1 MTSPRSNSTS
11 QVARSRAL
19 RLEQVLRLLPAR
31 ELQAIVEGLRIEID
45 RAKRIDAPAQVA
57 RALVCL
63 PEARDPSCLPAT
75 AQQLLH
81 RIIEA
86 RGVLRVDALPSAV
99 EPLVARGLVFARA
112 GEGGGAELLLPIAYM
127 VQLRSW
133 EGENPRGIRALLT
146 QVSPSVAAAIASH
159 YLGSSA
165 TNPLSLSLEA
175 AWLVLTDP
183 LQLQR
188 EIDSLA
194 SAERRLLLAIEELGG
209 EVDTEELLEL
219 EREPLRLRGAAGA
232 TPSRRGVGF
241 ALERRGFLVPIHPNR
256 HVIPA
261 EVAVL
266 IGAERRAARDD
277 RRREIRA
284 VVEQQDHSP
293 RRAVFAHDA
302 APLALAMAALV
313 RERNLDVRGDLGTP
327 RSLIT
332 RFATRFG
339 QDPQRVALI
348 AALSRAVG
356 LWDASARNASAPPG
370 GWSVTE
376 LGQQLFEVWRQGGA
390 WDEARPEGEVLR
402 AAGSS
407 REASVI
413 GVIRSI
419 VLESLMDLGEGRWIP
434 WEAISGFLFTDSRAP
449 GLARL
454 LERWA
459 QRCGIDPKDTTLSAV
474 AERIAFESLHVLG
487 CVDVGEPDA
496 PAFAGELEAN
506 SREVAFDGRAF
517 EGRASDG
524 RAFEGRASDGR
535 AAAAAASEDGDDLG
549 VADDGWDAAD
559 VVAAGVVAAD
569 VVAADVVAADVV
581 AADAVVADAVAA
593 DAAAPQRRRSGAG
606 RILRITPRG
615 RAYLTSV
622 APEGKRPSL
631 FVDSQVL
638 RLGDDVR
645 VAQVLSLVPFVEVG
659 RVEEQLDVV
668 ITPSTVA
675 NALATGLE
683 APVIRQRLE
692 SVARLPEPLLRAL
705 VQASAV
711 LGRAQYVSSPGFLW
725 VDDPELRELLRTR
738 RQTADLFIEPSPPG
752 GLLVAPG
759 VDLERVTLRCRTLGV
774 EVLAETDQRSGA
786 GSIKA
791 ASIKAASVKAG
802 SVKAGNGKAA
812 SVKTAGV
819 KAGASLQPES
829 ENRARSAAGRRPS
842 GTRRREPGPGSRR
855 TRVAS

>member
-1 MTSPRSNSTS
+1 M
-11 QVARSRAL
+11 
-19 RLEQVLRLLPAR
+19 RLLPAR

-45 RAKRIDAPAQVA
+45 RAKRIDPPAQVA

-63 PEARDPSCLPAT
+63 PEARDPSTLPPT

-81 RIIEA
+81 RIVEA
-86 RGVLRVDALPSAV
+86 RGVLRVEALPSAV

-112 GEGGGAELLLPIAYM
+112 AEGGGAELLLPVAFM
-127 VQLRSW
+127 VQLKTW

-146 QVSPSVAAAIASH
+146 QVSPSVASAIASH

-183 LQLQR
+183 AQLQR
-188 EIDSLA
+188 ELESLA

-256 HVIPA
+256 HVVPA
-261 EVAVL
+261 EVAALV
-266 IGAERRAARDD
+266 GAERRAARDD

-293 RRAVFAHDA
+293 RRAVFAHDP

-313 RERNLDVRGDLGTP
+313 RERNLDVRSDLGTP

-370 GWSVTE
+370 NWSVAE
-376 LGQQLFEVWRQGGA
+376 LGQQLFEVWRHGGA

-402 AAGSS
+402 ASGSS
-407 REASVI
+407 REASII
-413 GVIRSI
+413 GVVRAI

-434 WEAISGFLFTDSRAP
+434 WEAIAGFLLTDSRAP

-459 QRCGIDPKDTTLSAV
+459 QRCGIDPRDTTLSAV
-474 AERIAFESLHVLG
+474 AERVAFESLHVLG

-496 PAFAGELEAN
+496 PAFEGTSDAVESVLQQSVLQQSAEQGEDEPA
-506 SREVAFDGRAF
+506 
-517 EGRASDG
+517 
-524 RAFEGRASDGR
+524 
-535 AAAAAASEDGDDLG
+535 DGDDGWESLPGGADG
-549 VADDGWDAAD
+549 VAIPRMMARG
-559 VVAAGVVAAD
+559 G
-569 VVAADVVAADVV
+569 
-581 AADAVVADAVAA
+581 
-593 DAAAPQRRRSGAG
+593 PG

-615 RAYLTSV
+615 RAVLSGL
-622 APEGKRPSL
+622 APESKRPSL

-645 VAQVLSLVPFVEVG
+645 VAQVLALVPFVEVG

-668 ITPSTVA
+668 ITPSTVS

-774 EVLAETDQRSGA
+774 EVFAEADPRN
-786 GSIKA
+786 GSVSVKLG
-791 ASIKAASVKAG
+791 ASV
-802 SVKAGNGKAA
+802 
-812 SVKTAGV
+812 
-819 KAGASLQPES
+819 QPES
-829 ENRARSAAGRRPS
+829 ENRARSATRRPS

-855 TRVAS
+855 TRAAG

>member
-1 MTSPRSNSTS
+1 MTSSRTSTPS
-11 QVARSRAL
+11 QSGRARAL

-45 RAKRIDAPAQVA
+45 RSKRIDVPAQVA

-63 PEARDPSCLPAT
+63 PEARDPSCLPAP

-81 RIIEA
+81 RIVEA

-112 GEGGGAELLLPIAYM
+112 GEGGGAELLLPVAYM
-127 VQLRSW
+127 VQLKSW
-133 EGENPRGIRALLT
+133 EGEDPRGIRALLT
-146 QVSPSVAAAIASH
+146 QASPSVAAAIASH

-165 TNPLSLSLEA
+165 TNPLSLSLET
-175 AWLVLTDP
+175 AWLVLTDAA
-183 LQLQR
+183 LLQR
-188 EIDSLA
+188 ELDSLA

-256 HVIPA
+256 HVVPS
-261 EVAVL
+261 EVAALV
-266 IGAERRAARDD
+266 GAGRRAAQDE
-277 RRREIRA
+277 RRRQIRA
-284 VVEQQDHSP
+284 VVEADDHAP
-293 RRAVFAHDA
+293 RRAVFANDP

-313 RERNLDVRGDLGTP
+313 RERNLDVRSDLGTP
-327 RSLIT
+327 RSLVA

-356 LWDASARNASAPPG
+356 LWDASARNLSAPPG
-370 GWSVTE
+370 SWSLAE
-376 LGQQLFEVWRQGGA
+376 LGQQLFEVWRHGGA
-390 WDEARPEGEVLR
+390 WDEARPEGELLR
-402 AAGSS
+402 AAGAS

-413 GVIRSI
+413 GVIRAI
-419 VLESLMDLGEGRWIP
+419 VLESLMDLGDGRWIP
-434 WEAISGFLFTDSRAP
+434 WPAISGFLLTDSRAP
-449 GLARL
+449 GLSRL

-459 QRCGIDPKDTTLSAV
+459 QRCGVDPKSVTLAQV
-474 AERIAFESLHVLG
+474 AERVAFESLYVLG
-487 CVDVGEPDA
+487 CVDMGEVDSGDIDTPAIELAA
-496 PAFAGELEAN
+496 PSSEEEAASMAAESRRPESPGSGGPSSAATAAAERASTPRAGE
-506 SREVAFDGRAF
+506 S
-517 EGRASDG
+517 
-524 RAFEGRASDGR
+524 
-535 AAAAAASEDGDDLG
+535 
-549 VADDGWDAAD
+549 
-559 VVAAGVVAAD
+559 
-569 VVAADVVAADVV
+569 
-581 AADAVVADAVAA
+581 ADAEDSLSLDERLSEADEAWGSTAAVAPNA
-593 DAAAPQRRRSGAG
+593 SWPAG
-606 RILRITPRG
+606 GPPSNTRILRITPRG
-615 RAYLTSV
+615 RAYLSGV
-622 APEGKRPSL
+622 APETKRLSS

-645 VAQVLSLVPFVEVG
+645 VAQVLSLVPFVEIG

-675 NALATGLE
+675 TALASGLE

-692 SVARLPEPLLRAL
+692 SVGRLPEPLERAL

-711 LGRAQYVSSPGFLW
+711 LGRAQYVASPGFLW

-752 GLLVAPG
+752 GLLLAPG

-774 EVLAETDQRSGA
+774 EVFAEAERPGA
-786 GSIKA
+786 VSA
-791 ASIKAASVKAG
+791 
-802 SVKAGNGKAA
+802 
-812 SVKTAGV
+812 
-819 KAGASLQPES
+819 KAGAALQPES
-829 ENRARSAAGRRPS
+829 ENRTRSGTGRRPS
-842 GTRRREPGPGSRR
+842 GTRRREPGPGTRR
-855 TRVAS
+855 TRAAS

>member
-1 MTSPRSNSTS
+1 MTSSRPNSSS
-11 QVARSRAL
+11 QAGRSRAL

-45 RAKRIDAPAQVA
+45 RAKRIDPPAQVA

-63 PEARDPSCLPAT
+63 PEARDPSNLPAT

-81 RIIEA
+81 RIVEA

-112 GEGGGAELLLPIAYM
+112 AEGGGAELLLPVAYM
-127 VQLRSW
+127 VQLKAW

-146 QVSPSVAAAIASH
+146 QVTPSVAAAIASH

-183 LQLQR
+183 AQLQR
-188 EIDSLA
+188 ELESLA

-256 HVIPA
+256 HVVPA
-261 EVAVL
+261 EVAALV
-266 IGAERRAARDD
+266 GAERRAARDD

-293 RRAVFAHDA
+293 RRAVFAHDP
-302 APLALAMAALV
+302 APLALAMAALI
-313 RERNLDVRGDLGTP
+313 RERNLDVRSDLGTP

-339 QDPQRVALI
+339 QDAQRVALI

-370 GWSVTE
+370 SWSLTE
-376 LGQQLFEVWRQGGA
+376 LGQQLFEVWRHGGA

-402 AAGSS
+402 ASGAS
-407 REASVI
+407 REASII
-413 GVIRSI
+413 GVVRAI

-434 WEAISGFLFTDSRAP
+434 WEAIEGFLLTDSRAP

-474 AERIAFESLHVLG
+474 AERVAFESLHVLG

-496 PAFAGELEAN
+496 PGFECAPDFT
-506 SREVAFDGRAF
+506 SDEVESVLQPSAERAEDGPDDL
-517 EGRASDG
+517 S
-524 RAFEGRASDGR
+524 
-535 AAAAAASEDGDDLG
+535 DGDDG
-549 VADDGWDAAD
+549 WGSQVAGAA
-559 VVAAGVVAAD
+559 
-569 VVAADVVAADVV
+569 
-581 AADAVVADAVAA
+581 AVARVS
-593 DAAAPQRRRSGAG
+593 RRGGPG

-615 RAYLTSV
+615 RAVLSGL
-622 APEGKRPSL
+622 APESKRASV

-638 RLGDDVR
+638 RVGDDVR
-645 VAQVLSLVPFVEVG
+645 VAQVLGLVPFVELG
-659 RVEEQLDVV
+659 RVEEQLDVL
-668 ITPSTVA
+668 ITPSTVS

-692 SVARLPEPLLRAL
+692 SVARLPEPLQRAL

-774 EVLAETDQRSGA
+774 EVFAETDPRNGA
-786 GSIKA
+786 V
-791 ASIKAASVKAG
+791 SVK
-802 SVKAGNGKAA
+802 V
-812 SVKTAGV
+812 
-819 KAGASLQPES
+819 GASLQPES
-829 ENRARSAAGRRPS
+829 ENRARSATRRPS

-855 TRVAS
+855 TRAAG

>member
-1 MTSPRSNSTS
+1 MTSSRSNPPS
-11 QVARSRAL
+11 QAGRSRAL

-45 RAKRIDAPAQVA
+45 RAKRIDPPAQVA

-63 PEARDPSCLPAT
+63 PEARDPASLPAT
-75 AQQLLH
+75 AQQLLY

-112 GEGGGAELLLPIAYM
+112 GEGGGAELLLPVAYM
-127 VQLRSW
+127 VQLKSW

-146 QVSPSVAAAIASH
+146 QVSPSVGAAIASH

-165 TNPLSLSLEA
+165 TNPLALALES

-183 LQLQR
+183 AQLAR
-188 EIDSLA
+188 ELESLA

-261 EVAVL
+261 EVAILV
-266 IGAERRAARDD
+266 GAERRAARDD
-277 RRREIRA
+277 RRREIRI

-339 QDPQRVALI
+339 QDAQRVALI

-370 GWSVTE
+370 GWSMAE

-402 AAGSS
+402 ASGAS
-407 REASVI
+407 REASAI
-413 GVIRSI
+413 GVIRAI

-434 WEAISGFLFTDSRAP
+434 WEAISGFLLTDSRAP

-459 QRCGIDPKDTTLSAV
+459 QRCGFDPKAATLSVV

-496 PAFAGELEAN
+496 PASFGSLASGRVAGGPVASGRVASATAVGSRKAVSPLPVSERGSPSDDAEDVAELAEAEGWASSVLPEPGAGEG
-506 SREVAFDGRAF
+506 SSVIG
-517 EGRASDG
+517 
-524 RAFEGRASDGR
+524 
-535 AAAAAASEDGDDLG
+535 
-549 VADDGWDAAD
+549 
-559 VVAAGVVAAD
+559 
-569 VVAADVVAADVV
+569 
-581 AADAVVADAVAA
+581 
-593 DAAAPQRRRSGAG
+593 SGTG

-615 RAYLTSV
+615 RAYLSS
-622 APEGKRPSL
+622 AALEHKRPSS

-638 RLGDDVR
+638 RLGDEVR
-645 VAQVLSLVPFVEVG
+645 VAQALSLVPFVEVG

-668 ITPSTVA
+668 ITPTTVA
-675 NALATGLE
+675 NALASGLE

-711 LGRAQYVSSPGFLW
+711 LGRAQYVTSPGFLW

-774 EVLAETDQRSGA
+774 EVLAEADPRTGA
-786 GSIKA
+786 VSA
-791 ASIKAASVKAG
+791 
-802 SVKAGNGKAA
+802 
-812 SVKTAGV
+812 
-819 KAGASLQPES
+819 KAGAGVQPES
-829 ENRARSAAGRRPS
+829 ENRTRSGTGRRPS

-855 TRVAS
+855 RVAS

>member
-1 MTSPRSNSTS
+1 MTPPRTSPPPQSGRT
-11 QVARSRAL
+11 RAL

-45 RAKRIDAPAQVA
+45 RGKRIDVPAQVA

-63 PEARDPSCLPAT
+63 PEARDPSSLPAT

-81 RIIEA
+81 RIVEA

-112 GEGGGAELLLPIAYM
+112 SEAGGADLLLPVAYM
-127 VQLRSW
+127 VQLKSW

-146 QVSPSVAAAIASH
+146 QASPSVGAAIASH

-165 TNPLSLSLEA
+165 TNPLSLSLET
-175 AWLVLTDP
+175 AWLVLTDSA
-183 LQLQR
+183 LLQR
-188 EIDSLA
+188 ELDSLA

-256 HVIPA
+256 HVIPS
-261 EVAVL
+261 EVTALV
-266 IGAERRAARDD
+266 GAGRRAAQDE
-277 RRREIRA
+277 RRRQIRA
-284 VVEQQDHSP
+284 VVEADDHSP
-293 RRAVFAHDA
+293 RRAVFAHDP

-313 RERNLDVRGDLGTP
+313 RERNLDVRSDLGTP
-327 RSLIT
+327 RSLVT

-339 QDPQRVALI
+339 QDAQRVALI

-370 GWSVTE
+370 SWTLAE
-376 LGQQLFEVWRQGGA
+376 LGQQLFEVWRNGGA

-402 AAGSS
+402 AAGAS

-413 GVIRSI
+413 GVIRAI

-434 WEAISGFLFTDSRAP
+434 WQSISAFVLTDSRAP

-459 QRCGIDPKDTTLSAV
+459 QRCGVDPKSVTLEAV
-474 AERIAFESLHVLG
+474 AERIAFESLYVLG
-487 CVDVGEPDA
+487 CVDLGDVDLGDVDLGGVDRGGDERTV
-496 PAFAGELEAN
+496 E
-506 SREVAFDGRAF
+506 
-517 EGRASDG
+517 
-524 RAFEGRASDGR
+524 
-535 AAAAAASEDGDDLG
+535 AAAANALGLSVQGSRAPDEQSAELAGSFSATESDDAAELDDTSFREERLSD
-549 VADDGWDAAD
+549 ADDGWDAAP
-559 VVAAGVVAAD
+559 
-569 VVAADVVAADVV
+569 
-581 AADAVVADAVAA
+581 
-593 DAAAPQRRRSGAG
+593 AAPVAG
-606 RILRITPRG
+606 PPVGSARILRITPRG
-615 RAYLTSV
+615 RAYLSSV
-622 APEGKRPSL
+622 TPELKRASL
-631 FVDSQVL
+631 FTDSQVL
-638 RLGDDVR
+638 RLGDEAR
-645 VAQVLSLVPFVEVG
+645 VAQVLSLVPFVEMG

-675 NALATGLE
+675 TALASGLE

-692 SVARLPEPLLRAL
+692 SVARLPEPLERAL

-711 LGRAQYVSSPGFLW
+711 LGRAQYVASPGFLW
-725 VDDPELRELLRTR
+725 VDDPELRELLRSR

-752 GLLVAPG
+752 GLLLAPG

-774 EVLAETDQRSGA
+774 EVFAESDARTGA
-786 GSIKA
+786 V
-791 ASIKAASVKAG
+791 SVKAG
-802 SVKAGNGKAA
+802 SA
-812 SVKTAGV
+812 
-819 KAGASLQPES
+819 LQPDS
-829 ENRARSAAGRRPS
+829 ENRARSATGRRPS

-855 TRVAS
+855 TRAAS

>member
-1 MTSPRSNSTS
+1 
-11 QVARSRAL
+11 
-19 RLEQVLRLLPAR
+19 VLRLLPAR

-45 RAKRIDAPAQVA
+45 RGKRIDAPAQVA

-63 PEARDPSCLPAT
+63 PEARDPACLPAT

-81 RIIEA
+81 RIVEA
-86 RGVLRVDALPSAV
+86 KGVLRVDALPSAV

-127 VQLRSW
+127 VQLKSW

-146 QVSPSVAAAIASH
+146 QASPSVASAIASH

-165 TNPLSLSLEA
+165 TNPLSLSLES
-175 AWLVLTDP
+175 AWIVLTDP
-183 LQLQR
+183 VQLQR

-256 HVIPA
+256 HVVPS

-266 IGAERRAARDD
+266 IGAGRRAARDE
-277 RRREIRA
+277 RRKEIRA
-284 VVEQQDHSP
+284 VVEAEDHSP
-293 RRAVFAHDA
+293 RRAIFAHDP

-313 RERNLDVRGDLGTP
+313 RERNLDVRSDLGTP

-339 QDPQRVALI
+339 QDAQRVALI

-370 GWSVTE
+370 GWTLNE
-376 LGQQLFEVWRQGGA
+376 LGRQLFDVWHQGGA

-402 AAGSS
+402 AAGPS

-413 GVIRSI
+413 GIIRTI

-434 WEAISGFLFTDSRAP
+434 WQAISGFLLTDSRAP

-459 QRCGIDPKDTTLSAV
+459 QRCGVDPRESTLSRV

-487 CVDVGEPDA
+487 CVDVGEPDGPGLEAFELNGAGAA
-496 PAFAGELEAN
+496 PAPAPPIPGHA
-506 SREVAFDGRAF
+506 
-517 EGRASDG
+517 
-524 RAFEGRASDGR
+524 
-535 AAAAAASEDGDDLG
+535 
-549 VADDGWDAAD
+549 DAAD
-559 VVAAGVVAAD
+559 DADALLSDLDEGWDVAAEQRAPLVG
-569 VVAADVVAADVV
+569 
-581 AADAVVADAVAA
+581 
-593 DAAAPQRRRSGAG
+593 AAA

-615 RAYLTSV
+615 RAYLSGQ
-622 APEGKRPSL
+622 APEIKRQSL

-645 VAQVLSLVPFVEVG
+645 VAQMLSLVPFVEVG
-659 RVEEQLDVV
+659 RVDEQLDVV

-675 NALATGLE
+675 NALASGLE
-683 APVIRQRLE
+683 AALIRQRLE
-692 SVARLPEPLLRAL
+692 AVTKLPEPLLRAL

-711 LGRAQYVSSPGFLW
+711 LGRAQYVSTPGFLW

-752 GLLVAPG
+752 GLLVAAG

-774 EVLAETDQRSGA
+774 EVVAEVEGRGGA
-786 GSIKA
+786 V
-791 ASIKAASVKAG
+791 SVKAG
-802 SVKAGNGKAA
+802 VN
-812 SVKTAGV
+812 
-819 KAGASLQPES
+819 LQPDS
-829 ENRARSAAGRRPS
+829 ENRARSGTGRRPS
-842 GTRRREPGPGSRR
+842 GTRRREPGPGPGSRR

>member
-1 MTSPRSNSTS
+1 MTTPRTSTPPQS
-11 QVARSRAL
+11 GRTRAL

-45 RAKRIDAPAQVA
+45 RGKRIDVPAQVA

-81 RIIEA
+81 RIVEA

-112 GEGGGAELLLPIAYM
+112 SEGGGAELLLPVAYM
-127 VQLRSW
+127 VQLKSW
-133 EGENPRGIRALLT
+133 EGENPRGIRALLS
-146 QVSPSVAAAIASH
+146 QASPAVGAAIASH

-165 TNPLSLSLEA
+165 TNPLSLSLET
-175 AWLVLTDP
+175 AWLVLTDSA
-183 LQLQR
+183 LLQR
-188 EIDSLA
+188 ELDSLA

-256 HVIPA
+256 HVIPS
-261 EVAVL
+261 EVTALV
-266 IGAERRAARDD
+266 GAGRRAAQDE
-277 RRREIRA
+277 RRRQIRA
-284 VVEQQDHSP
+284 VVEADDHSP
-293 RRAVFAHDA
+293 RRAVFAHDP

-313 RERNLDVRGDLGTP
+313 RERNLDVRSDLGTP
-327 RSLIT
+327 RSLVT

-339 QDPQRVALI
+339 QDAQRVALI

-370 GWSVTE
+370 SWTLAE
-376 LGQQLFEVWRQGGA
+376 LGQQLFEVWRNGGA

-402 AAGSS
+402 AAGVS

-413 GVIRSI
+413 GVIRAI

-434 WEAISGFLFTDSRAP
+434 WQSISAFVLTDSRAP

-459 QRCGIDPKDTTLSAV
+459 QRCGVDPKSVTLAAV
-474 AERIAFESLHVLG
+474 AERIAFESLYVLG
-487 CVDVGEPDA
+487 CVDLGDVDLGDVDLGAVDLGGVDLGVVHGRTVDAGDADA
-496 PAFAGELEAN
+496 PALSAEGSVAPEEQPPELTGSFSATE
-506 SREVAFDGRAF
+506 
-517 EGRASDG
+517 
-524 RAFEGRASDGR
+524 
-535 AAAAAASEDGDDLG
+535 SEDGAELDDTSFREERLSD
-549 VADDGWDAAD
+549 ADDGW
-559 VVAAGVVAAD
+559 
-569 VVAADVVAADVV
+569 
-581 AADAVVADAVAA
+581 
-593 DAAAPQRRRSGAG
+593 AAAPAAPVAGPPLGGA

-615 RAYLTSV
+615 RAYLSSV
-622 APEGKRPSL
+622 VPELKRSSL
-631 FVDSQVL
+631 FTDSQVL
-638 RLGDDVR
+638 RLGDEAR

-675 NALATGLE
+675 TALASGLE

-692 SVARLPEPLLRAL
+692 SVARLPEPLERAL

-711 LGRAQYVSSPGFLW
+711 LGRAQYVASPGFLW
-725 VDDPELRELLRTR
+725 VDDPELRELLRSR

-752 GLLVAPG
+752 GLLLAPG

-774 EVLAETDQRSGA
+774 EVFAESDARTGA
-786 GSIKA
+786 V
-791 ASIKAASVKAG
+791 SVKAG
-802 SVKAGNGKAA
+802 AA
-812 SVKTAGV
+812 
-819 KAGASLQPES
+819 LQPDS
-829 ENRARSAAGRRPS
+829 ENRARSATGRRPS

-855 TRVAS
+855 TRAAS

>member
-1 MTSPRSNSTS
+1 VTSPRSSS
-11 QVARSRAL
+11 PSRPPRTRAF

-45 RAKRIDAPAQVA
+45 SGKRIDAPAQVA

-81 RIIEA
+81 RIVEA
-86 RGVLRVDALPSAV
+86 KGVLRVDALPSAV

-127 VQLRSW
+127 VQLKTW
-133 EGENPRGIRALLT
+133 EGEDPRGIRALLT
-146 QVSPSVAAAIASH
+146 QASPSVAAAIASH

-165 TNPLSLSLEA
+165 TNPLSLSLES
-175 AWLVLTDP
+175 AWIVLTDP
-183 LQLQR
+183 VQLQK

-256 HVIPA
+256 HVVPS

-266 IGAERRAARDD
+266 IGAGRRAARDE
-277 RRREIRA
+277 RRKEIRA
-284 VVEQQDHSP
+284 IVEAEDHSP
-293 RRAVFAHDA
+293 RRATFAHDP

-313 RERNLDVRGDLGTP
+313 RERNLDVRSDLGTP

-339 QDPQRVALI
+339 QDTQRVALI
-348 AALSRAVG
+348 ASLSRAVG

-370 GWSVTE
+370 GWTLNE
-376 LGQQLFEVWRQGGA
+376 LGRQLFDVWHQGGA

-402 AAGSS
+402 AAGAS

-413 GVIRSI
+413 GIIRSI

-434 WEAISGFLFTDSRAP
+434 WQAISGFLLTDSRAP

-459 QRCGIDPKDTTLSAV
+459 QRCGVDPRESTLSRV

-487 CVDVGEPDA
+487 CVDVGEPDG
-496 PAFAGELEAN
+496 PGIDAFAP
-506 SREVAFDGRAF
+506 S
-517 EGRASDG
+517 
-524 RAFEGRASDGR
+524 
-535 AAAAAASEDGDDLG
+535 AAPPNAATPNAATPSAAPPNAAASRASTRSAAASPPPVSAHRPGSVPGPTDVDDAEAFSSDL
-549 VADDGWDAAD
+549 DEGWH
-559 VVAAGVVAAD
+559 VAAEQRAPSAAS
-569 VVAADVVAADVV
+569 AA
-581 AADAVVADAVAA
+581 
-593 DAAAPQRRRSGAG
+593 

-615 RAYLTSV
+615 RAYLSGQ
-622 APEGKRPSL
+622 APEIKRQSL

-638 RLGDDVR
+638 RLGDEVR
-645 VAQVLSLVPFVEVG
+645 VAQMLSLVPFVEVG
-659 RVEEQLDVV
+659 RVDEQLDVV

-675 NALATGLE
+675 NALASGLE
-683 APVIRQRLE
+683 AALIRQRLE
-692 SVARLPEPLLRAL
+692 AVTKLPEPLTRAL

-711 LGRAQYVSSPGFLW
+711 LGRAQYVSTPGFLW

-752 GLLVAPG
+752 GLLLAAG

-774 EVLAETDQRSGA
+774 EVVADVDSRG
-786 GSIKA
+786 GG
-791 ASIKAASVKAG
+791 V
-802 SVKAGNGKAA
+802 
-812 SVKTAGV
+812 SVKT
-819 KAGASLQPES
+819 GANLQPDS
-829 ENRARSAAGRRPS
+829 ENRARSGTGRRPS
-842 GTRRREPGPGSRR
+842 GTRRREPGPGPGPGSRR